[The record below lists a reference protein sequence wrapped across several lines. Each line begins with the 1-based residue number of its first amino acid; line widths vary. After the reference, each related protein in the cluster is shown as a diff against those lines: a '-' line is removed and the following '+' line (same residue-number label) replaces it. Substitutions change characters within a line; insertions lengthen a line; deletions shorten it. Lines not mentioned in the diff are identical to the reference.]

1 MFGSDY
7 AEHLIKR
14 VILLLHWFMF
24 DLFDFCYFIYCFA
37 TAVIFASDLETLI
50 GSVQLSSSS
59 SPLPPCH

>member
-14 VILLLHWFMF
+14 VILLLHWFM
-24 DLFDFCYFIYCFA
+24 FDFCYFIYCFA